1 MLKET
6 ALLVKYGFPYHMYVL
21 VYVSHQTYGPGE
33 DKNAKPEDKQL
44 HRGADV

>member
-6 ALLVKYGFPYHMYVL
+6 ALLVKYGFPY
-21 VYVSHQTYGPGE
+21 HQTYGPGE